1 MVVTPET
8 GELAP
13 LQMEAELVEP
23 NWEESSSAIVAVEK
37 QQEASRIGTAV

>member
-13 LQMEAELVEP
+13 VQMEAELVEP
-23 NWEESSSAIVAVEK
+23 NWEEISSAIVLLK
-37 QQEASRIGTAV
+37 NGKRLLIGTAV